1 MEIIE
6 FIINLWLLIYLML
19 VVASP
24 IFYFWIF
31 VNLLSVFIEDFKDF
45 VEATIVEKIIIIA
58 LMLFFLG
65 SAIYL
70 AIFVV
75 IYLL

>member
-6 FIINLWLLIYLML
+6 FIINLLLLIYLML

-24 IFYFWIF
+24 IFYFLIF